1 MQGSVTEILIAKNAG
16 DPLTRQNSATAE
28 AGRGIV
34 GDRYYTGKGTF
45 SEKLKG
51 TPDVELTL
59 IETEE
64 INAFN
69 ATTRQA
75 LKPSDFRRNLVTQ
88 GVKLNDLVGAEFTVG
103 EVRLK
108 GIRLCEP
115 CAHLSSI
122 LGPEIMKH
130 MVHKSGLRAQV
141 VSGGELNAGDKII
154 S

>member
-1 MQGSVTEILIAKNAG
+1 MQGIVTEILIAKNAG
-16 DPLTRQNSATAE
+16 DALTPQDSASIE

-34 GDRYYTGKGTF
+34 GDRYYEGKGTF

-59 IETEE
+59 IEMEE

-69 ATTRQA
+69 TVTQQS
-75 LKPSDFRRNLVTQ
+75 LKPSDFRRNIVTQ
-88 GVKLNDLVGAEFTVG
+88 GIKLNDLVGAEFSIG

-122 LGPEIMKH
+122 L
-130 MVHKSGLRAQV
+130 KS
-141 VSGGELNAGDKII
+141 
-154 S
+154 